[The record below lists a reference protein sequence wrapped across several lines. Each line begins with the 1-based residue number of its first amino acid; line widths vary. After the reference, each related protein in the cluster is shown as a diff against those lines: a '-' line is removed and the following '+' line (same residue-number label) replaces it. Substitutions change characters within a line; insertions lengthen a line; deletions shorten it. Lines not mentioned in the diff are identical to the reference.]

1 MTCGEEF
8 FICIKN
14 SSPHVIYLN
23 FYHRLVLCFTHLM
36 WKLPGLPIIDLYL
49 ITLQKTFHYS
59 KENSF
64 ILQEIQI
71 VCDMKACKVA
81 KGATCKKCHKRCYT
95 VTDALDFI
103 IPKFPKQ
110 EHVSLRALL
119 LDENRRKQMM
129 FLEDVCL

>member
-14 SSPHVIYLN
+14 SSPNVIYLN
-23 FYHRLVLCFTHLM
+23 FYHILVLCFTHLM
-36 WKLPGLPIIDLYL
+36 WKLPGLPIIDLYI

-81 KGATCKKCHKRCYT
+81 KGAACKKCHKRCYT
-95 VTDALDFI
+95 ITDALDFI

-110 EHVSLRALL
+110 EHVGLRALL